1 MRIVFTCLLIY
12 VISLNANAQGI
23 PPLSSQ
29 EDHNDKNIY
38 TVVEEMP
45 AFPGGDRGLVA
56 YLAENIKYPPVAIE
70 AGVTGTVFITFVIGK
85 DGKVENV
92 KVLRGIG
99 GGCDDEAVR
108 VVSNMPAWL
117 PGKQRG
123 QPVMVQF
130 NLPIK
135 FSLEDGKGLPSKLWH

>member
-1 MRIVFTCLLIY
+1 
-12 VISLNANAQGI
+12 
-23 PPLSSQ
+23 
-29 EDHNDKNIY
+29 
-38 TVVEEMP
+38 
-45 AFPGGDRGLVA
+45 
-56 YLAENIKYPPVAIE
+56 PVAIE